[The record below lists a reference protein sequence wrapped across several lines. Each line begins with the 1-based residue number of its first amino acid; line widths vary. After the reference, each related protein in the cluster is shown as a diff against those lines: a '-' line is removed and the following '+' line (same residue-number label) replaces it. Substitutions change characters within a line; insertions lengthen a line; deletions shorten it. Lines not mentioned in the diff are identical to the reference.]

1 MRRPDMKK
9 SFVVFM
15 TVIVIFL
22 FSACVKHEDY
32 SDETKRI
39 TMDVYDCLLEGDSE
53 KLKSLFCEKTR
64 NSPDFDRK
72 VQDFMDGIGGCI
84 SSGNVDGYHYDV
96 ASRRRDKGTD
106 FGDYDFL
113 QTLGMIDNITDN
125 NGINYHQ
132 LVVSYIYRDTDDPDC
147 VGLYSIGLSDIK
159 THYSAYLIH
168 PEEEAYKG
176 S

>member
-1 MRRPDMKK
+1 MKK

-64 NSPDFDRK
+64 NSPDFDKK
-72 VQDFMDGIGGCI
+72 VQDLMDGIGGCI
-84 SSGNVDGYHYDV
+84 TSGDVEGYRYNVPI
-96 ASRRRDKGTD
+96 RERDKGTD

-113 QTLGMIDNITDN
+113 QTIGRIKNITDN
-125 NGINYHQ
+125 NGTTYQ
-132 LVVSYIYRDTDDPDC
+132 ELCVSYIYRDTDDPDS

-159 THYSAYLIH
+159 THYSVYLIH
-168 PEEEAYKG
+168 PEEEAYK
-176 S
+176 SS